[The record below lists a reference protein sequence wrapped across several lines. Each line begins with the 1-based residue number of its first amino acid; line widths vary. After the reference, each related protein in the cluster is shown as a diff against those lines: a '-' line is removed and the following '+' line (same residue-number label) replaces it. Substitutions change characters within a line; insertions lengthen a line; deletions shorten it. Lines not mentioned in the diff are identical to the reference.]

1 MSTIFYAFGILLF
14 VAVVLCVEGIYLWW
28 NNAHGPAA
36 KRIEA
41 RLRAL
46 SAGGHVGAEQL
57 SILKKRMLADS
68 PRLQQWL
75 MRVPRIGAL
84 DRWLEQSGSS
94 WSVAQLFGYC
104 AMVMLCTVALI
115 PLLPVPASLVM
126 FGAVL
131 AAMLPVLQVV
141 HLRAKRLK
149 QLEAQLPDAVDMIS
163 RALRAGHSFSGA
175 LSMVGQEMKAP
186 IGPEFRTTF
195 EEINYGVALD
205 EAMTNL
211 AMRVPVADLRYFV
224 IAVLI
229 QRESGGNL
237 AEILDTIGTMVR
249 ERLKLFDK
257 IRVLSAEGK
266 LSAWVLGLLPFAT
279 AGMILVINPG
289 FMNVLWEDP
298 LGLRMIGGA
307 LVSMTF
313 GVLWMRKIIRIRV

>member
-1 MSTIFYAFGILLF
+1 MSIIFYAFGILLF
-14 VAVVLCVEGIYLWW
+14 VAVVLCVEGIFIWW
-28 NNAHGPAA
+28 NSTHGAAA

-46 SAGGHVGAEQL
+46 SAGGQVSADQL
-57 SILKKRMLADS
+57 SIVKKRLLADS
-68 PRLQQWL
+68 PRMQQWL
-75 MRVPRIGAL
+75 MALPRVSSL
-84 DRWLEQSGSS
+84 DRWLQQSGSS
-94 WSVAQLFGYC
+94 WSVAQLLGYC
-104 AMVMLCTVALI
+104 ATVALCTVALI
-115 PLLPVPASLVM
+115 PIVPVPMPMMLAAAAMTTLLPVLHVM
-126 FGAVL
+126 R
-131 AAMLPVLQVV
+131 
-141 HLRAKRLK
+141 LRGKRI
-149 QLEAQLPDAVDMIS
+149 QRMETQLPDAVDMIA

-175 LSMVGQEMKAP
+175 LGMVGQEMKEP

-211 AMRVPVADLRYFV
+211 AIRVPVGDLRYFV

-257 IRVLSAEGK
+257 IRVLSAEGRM
-266 LSAWVLGLLPFAT
+266 SAWVLGLLPFAT
-279 AGMILVINPG
+279 AGMILVVNPG
-289 FMNVLWEDP
+289 FMKVLWEDP
-298 LGLRMIGGA
+298 VGLQ
-307 LVSMTF
+307 LVGSSLISMTF

>member
-1 MSTIFYAFGILLF
+1 M
-14 VAVVLCVEGIYLWW
+14 VEQH
-28 NNAHGPAA
+28 HGAAA

-46 SAGGHVGAEQL
+46 SAGGQVSAEQL
-57 SILKKRMLADS
+57 SILKKRLLAGS
-68 PRLQQWL
+68 PRMQRWL
-75 MRVPRIGAL
+75 MSVPRIGAL

-94 WSVAQLFGYC
+94 WTVAQLLGYC
-104 AMVMLCTVALI
+104 AMVALCTLALI
-115 PLLPVPASLVM
+115 PVLPLPATIVLSGAALLA
-126 FGAVL
+126 F
-131 AAMLPVLQVV
+131 LPVLHVIR
-141 HLRAKRLK
+141 LRGKRLRK
-149 QLEAQLPDAVDMIS
+149 MEAQLPDAVDMIS

-175 LSMVGQEMKAP
+175 LGMVGQEMKAP

-211 AMRVPVADLRYFV
+211 AIRVPVGDLRYFV

-257 IRVLSAEGK
+257 IRVLSAEGR
-266 LSAWVLGLLPFAT
+266 LSAWVLGLLPFCT
-279 AGMILVINPG
+279 AGLILVVNPG
-289 FMNVLWEDP
+289 FMKVLWEDP
-298 LGLRMIGGA
+298 MGLNMVGAA
-307 LVSMTF
+307 LVSMVF

>member
-28 NNAHGPAA
+28 NNYHGPAA
-36 KRIEA
+36 RRIDA
-41 RLRAL
+41 RLRAI
-46 SAGGHVGAEQL
+46 SAGGQVNAERL
-57 SILKKRMLADS
+57 SILKKRLLSDS
-68 PRLQQWL
+68 PRLQRWL
-75 MRVPRIGAL
+75 MSMPRISGL
-84 DRWLEQSGSS
+84 DRWLEQSGST
-94 WSVAQLFGYC
+94 WSVGQLMGYC
-104 AMVMLCTVALI
+104 ATVVLCTVALI
-115 PLLPVPASLVM
+115 PLLPLPLPLMLAIA
-126 FGAVL
+126 AV
-131 AAMLPVLQVV
+131 AGILPVLHVMS
-141 HLRAKRLK
+141 LRARRIK

-175 LSMVGQEMKAP
+175 LGMVGQEMKAP

-211 AMRVPVADLRYFV
+211 AIRVPVGDLRYFV

-257 IRVLSAEGK
+257 IRVLSAEGRM
-266 LSAWVLGLLPFAT
+266 SAWVLGLLPFGT
-279 AGMILVINPG
+279 AGMIMVVNPD
-289 FMNVLWEDP
+289 FMKVLWQDP
-298 LGLRMIGGA
+298 LGLRMVGGA
-307 LVSMTF
+307 LVSMIL

>member
-14 VAVVLCVEGIYLWW
+14 VAVVLSVEAIYLWW

-46 SAGGHVGAEQL
+46 SAGGHVSAERL
-57 SILKKRMLADS
+57 SILKKRLLSDS
-68 PRLQQWL
+68 PRMQRWL
-75 MRVPRIGAL
+75 MSVPRIGAL
-84 DRWLEQSGSS
+84 DRWLEQSGST

-104 AMVMLCTVALI
+104 GLVVLCAVALI
-115 PLLPVPASLVM
+115 PLVPVPLPIILGCVAFVWLLPFLHVM
-126 FGAVL
+126 R
-131 AAMLPVLQVV
+131 
-141 HLRAKRLK
+141 LRTKRLK
-149 QLEAQLPDAVDMIS
+149 QMEVQLPDAVDMIS
-163 RALRAGHSFSGA
+163 RALRAGHSFAGA
-175 LSMVGQEMKAP
+175 LGMVGQEIKAP
-186 IGPEFRTTF
+186 LGPEFRTTF

-211 AMRVPVADLRYFV
+211 AMRVPVGDLRYFV

-237 AEILDTIGTMVR
+237 AEILDTIATMVR

-257 IRVLSAEGK
+257 IRVLSAEGR
-266 LSAWVLGLLPFAT
+266 LSAWILGLLPFGT
-279 AGMILVINPG
+279 AGLIMVVNPG
-289 FMNVLWEDP
+289 FMRVLWEDP
-298 LGLRMIGGA
+298 IGWRMVGA
-307 LVSMTF
+307 AMTSMIF

>member
-46 SAGGHVGAEQL
+46 SAGGHVSAEQL
-57 SILKKRMLADS
+57 SILKRRLLAGS
-68 PRLQQWL
+68 PRMQKWL
-75 MRVPRIGAL
+75 MSVPRVGAL
-84 DRWLEQSGSS
+84 DRWLEQSGST
-94 WSVAQLFGYC
+94 WSVAQLLGYC
-104 AMVMLCTVALI
+104 AMVALCTVALI
-115 PLLPVPASLVM
+115 PLLPIPVPLVLVS
-126 FGAVL
+126 AAL
-131 AAMLPVLQVV
+131 AAVLPVLHVMR
-141 HLRAKRLK
+141 LRGKRLK
-149 QLEAQLPDAVDMIS
+149 QMEAQLPDAVDMIS

-175 LSMVGQEMKAP
+175 LGMVGQEMKAP
-186 IGPEFRTTF
+186 IGSEFRTTF

-211 AMRVPVADLRYFV
+211 AIRVPIGDLRYFV

-266 LSAWVLGLLPFAT
+266 MSAWVLGLLPFCT
-279 AGMILVINPG
+279 AVLIQVVNPG
-289 FMNVLWEDP
+289 FMTVLWEDP
-298 LGLRMIGGA
+298 IGLRMIGGA
-307 LVSMTF
+307 LVSMAF

>member
-1 MSTIFYAFGILLF
+1 MSPIFYAFGILLF
-14 VAVVLCVEGIYLWW
+14 VAVVLCVEGIYTWW
-28 NNAHGPAA
+28 NSYHGPAA

-41 RLRAL
+41 RLRSL
-46 SAGGHVGAEQL
+46 SAGGQVSQEQL
-57 SILKKRMLADS
+57 SILKKRLLSDS
-68 PRLQQWL
+68 PRLQRWL
-75 MRVPRIGAL
+75 MSLPRIGGL

-94 WSVAQLFGYC
+94 WTVAQLLSYC
-104 AMVMLCTVALI
+104 GLVVLCILALA
-115 PLLPVPASLVM
+115 PLLPVPMPLVL
-126 FGAVL
+126 L
-131 AAMLPVLQVV
+131 AALLTGMLPILHVMS
-141 HLRAKRLK
+141 LRRKRLK

-175 LSMVGQEMKAP
+175 LGMVGQEIKAP

-211 AMRVPVADLRYFV
+211 AMRVPVNDLRYFV

-237 AEILDTIGTMVR
+237 AEILDTIGNMVR

-266 LSAWVLGLLPFAT
+266 MSAWVLGLLPFGT
-279 AGMILVINPG
+279 AGMILVVNPD
-289 FMNVLWEDP
+289 FMKVLWKDP
-298 LGLRMIGGA
+298 IGLKMIAVA
-307 LVSMTF
+307 LSMMVL

>member
-28 NNAHGPAA
+28 NNYHGPAA
-36 KRIEA
+36 RRIDA
-41 RLRAL
+41 RLRAI
-46 SAGGHVGAEQL
+46 SAGGQVNAERL
-57 SILKKRMLADS
+57 SILKKRLLSDS
-68 PRLQQWL
+68 PRLQRWL
-75 MRVPRIGAL
+75 MSMPRISGL
-84 DRWLEQSGSS
+84 DRWLEQSGST
-94 WSVAQLFGYC
+94 WSVGQLMGYC
-104 AMVMLCTVALI
+104 ATVVLCTVALI
-115 PLLPVPASLVM
+115 PLLPLPLPLM
-126 FGAVL
+126 L
-131 AAMLPVLQVV
+131 AIATVAGILPVLHVMS
-141 HLRAKRLK
+141 LRARRIK

-175 LSMVGQEMKAP
+175 LGMVGQEMKAP

-211 AMRVPVADLRYFV
+211 AIRVPVGDLRYFV

-257 IRVLSAEGK
+257 IRVLSAEGRM
-266 LSAWVLGLLPFAT
+266 SAWVLGLLPFGT
-279 AGMILVINPG
+279 AGMILVVNPD
-289 FMNVLWEDP
+289 FMKVLWQDP
-298 LGLRMIGGA
+298 LGLRMVGGA
-307 LVSMTF
+307 LVSMIL

>member
-57 SILKKRMLADS
+57 SILKTRLLAGS
-68 PRLQQWL
+68 PRMQKWL
-75 MRVPRIGAL
+75 MSVPRVGAL

-94 WSVAQLFGYC
+94 WSVAQLLGYC
-104 AMVMLCTVALI
+104 ALVALCTVALI
-115 PLLPVPASLVM
+115 PLLPVPIPLVLV
-126 FGAVL
+126 GAGL
-131 AAMLPVLQVV
+131 AAVLPVLHVMR
-141 HLRAKRLK
+141 LRGKRLK
-149 QLEAQLPDAVDMIS
+149 QMEAQLPDAVDMIS
-163 RALRAGHSFSGA
+163 RALRAGHSFSSA

-211 AMRVPVADLRYFV
+211 AIRVPVGDLRYFV

-237 AEILDTIGTMVR
+237 AEILDTIATMVR

-257 IRVLSAEGK
+257 IRVLSAEGRM
-266 LSAWVLGLLPFAT
+266 SAWVLGLLPFAT
-279 AGMILVINPG
+279 AGLILVVNPG
-289 FMNVLWEDP
+289 FMRVLWEDP
-298 LGLRMIGGA
+298 IGLRMIGGA
-307 LVSMTF
+307 LVSMTL

>member
-1 MSTIFYAFGILLF
+1 MSMIFYAFGILLF
-14 VAVVLCVEGIYLWW
+14 VAVVLCVEGIFIWW
-28 NNAHGPAA
+28 NSTHGAAA

-46 SAGGHVGAEQL
+46 SAGGQVSAEQL
-57 SILKKRMLADS
+57 SILKKRLLAGS
-68 PRLQQWL
+68 PRMQQWL
-75 MRVPRIGAL
+75 MSLPRVGAL

-94 WSVAQLFGYC
+94 WSVAQLLGYC
-104 AMVMLCTVALI
+104 ATVALCTIALI
-115 PLLPVPASLVM
+115 PIVPVPMPLMLVAA
-126 FGAVL
+126 AV
-131 AAMLPVLQVV
+131 AAILPVLHVMR
-141 HLRAKRLK
+141 LRAKRVR
-149 QLEAQLPDAVDMIS
+149 QMEAQLPDAVDMIA

-175 LSMVGQEMKAP
+175 LGMVGQEMKAP

-211 AMRVPVADLRYFV
+211 AIRVPVGDLRYFV

-237 AEILDTIGTMVR
+237 AEILDTIGNMVR

-257 IRVLSAEGK
+257 IRVLSAEGRM
-266 LSAWVLGLLPFAT
+266 SAWVLGLLPFAT
-279 AGMILVINPG
+279 AGVILMINPG
-289 FMNVLWEDP
+289 FMKVLWEDP
-298 LGLRMIGGA
+298 IGLKMVGGA

>member
-1 MSTIFYAFGILLF
+1 MSTIFYAFAILLF
-14 VAVVLCVEGIYLWW
+14 VAVVLCVEGLYLWW

-46 SAGGHVGAEQL
+46 SAGGHVSAERL
-57 SILKKRMLADS
+57 SILKKRMLSDT
-68 PRLQQWL
+68 PLVQRWL
-75 MRVPRIGAL
+75 MSVPRIGSL

-104 AMVMLCTVALI
+104 GLVVLCAVALV
-115 PLLPVPASLVM
+115 PLLPVPVPLILG
-126 FGAVL
+126 GAAL
-131 AAMLPVLQVV
+131 AGVLPVLHVIRQR
-141 HLRAKRLK
+141 HKRLK
-149 QLEAQLPDAVDMIS
+149 QMEAQLPDAVDMIS
-163 RALRAGHSFSGA
+163 RALRAGHAFSGA
-175 LSMVGQEMKAP
+175 LGMVGTEMKAP

-211 AMRVPVADLRYFV
+211 AMRVPINDLRYFV

-237 AEILDTIGTMVR
+237 AEILDTIGNLVR

-257 IRVLSAEGK
+257 IRVLSAEGR
-266 LSAWVLGLLPFAT
+266 LSAWILGLLPFGT
-279 AGMILVINPG
+279 AALILVVNPD
-289 FMNVLWEDP
+289 FMRVLWEDP
-298 LGLRMIGGA
+298 LGLRMVAGA
-307 LVSMTF
+307 LFSMF
-313 GVLWMRKIIRIRV
+313 MGVLWMRKIIRIRV

>member
-1 MSTIFYAFGILLF
+1 MSMIFYAFGILLF

-28 NNAHGPAA
+28 NSTHGPAA
-36 KRIEA
+36 RRIEA

-46 SAGGHVGAEQL
+46 SAGGQVSAEQL
-57 SILKKRMLADS
+57 SILKKRLLSGS
-68 PRLQQWL
+68 PRMQRWL
-75 MRVPRIGAL
+75 MSVPRIGAL

-94 WSVAQLFGYC
+94 WSVGQLLGYC
-104 AMVMLCTVALI
+104 AMVGLCTVALI
-115 PLLPVPASLVM
+115 PLVPVPVPLM
-126 FGAVL
+126 LGGAAL
-131 AAMLPVLQVV
+131 AALLPVLHVV
-141 HLRAKRLK
+141 RLRGKRLK
-149 QLEAQLPDAVDMIS
+149 QMEAQLPDAVDMIS

-175 LSMVGQEMKAP
+175 LGMVGQEMKAP

-211 AMRVPVADLRYFV
+211 AIRVPVGDLRYFV

-249 ERLKLFDK
+249 ERLKLYDK

-266 LSAWVLGLLPFAT
+266 MSAWVLGLLPFCT
-279 AGMILVINPG
+279 AGMVMVVNPG
-289 FMNVLWEDP
+289 FMEVLWKDP
-298 LGLRMIGGA
+298 IGLKMVGGA
-307 LVSMTF
+307 LMSMAF
-313 GVLWMRKIIRIRV
+313 GVLWMRKIIRIHV

>member
-75 MRVPRIGAL
+75 MRMPRIGAL

-94 WSVAQLFGYC
+94 WSVAQLLGYC
-104 AMVMLCTVALI
+104 AMVVLCTVALI

-126 FGAVL
+126 LGAVL
-131 AAMLPVLQVV
+131 TAMLPVLHVV
-141 HLRAKRLK
+141 RLRSKRLK

-266 LSAWVLGLLPFAT
+266 MSAWVLGLLPFCT
-279 AGMILVINPG
+279 AGLILVVNPG

-307 LVSMTF
+307 LVSMSF

>member
-28 NNAHGPAA
+28 SNAHGPAA

-46 SAGGHVGAEQL
+46 SAGGHVSAEQL
-57 SILKKRMLADS
+57 SILKKRLLASS
-68 PRLQQWL
+68 PRMQQWL
-75 MRVPRIGAL
+75 MSVPRVGAL
-84 DRWLEQSGSS
+84 DRWLEQSGST
-94 WSVAQLFGYC
+94 WSVAQLLGYC
-104 AMVMLCTVALI
+104 AMVALCTVALI
-115 PLLPVPASLVM
+115 PLLPVPVPLMLAGAALAGALPLLHVM
-126 FGAVL
+126 R
-131 AAMLPVLQVV
+131 
-141 HLRAKRLK
+141 LRGKRVR
-149 QLEAQLPDAVDMIS
+149 QMEAQLPDAVDMIS

-175 LSMVGQEMKAP
+175 LGMVGQEMKAP
-186 IGPEFRTTF
+186 LGPEFRTTF
-195 EEINYGVALD
+195 EEINYGVALN

-211 AMRVPVADLRYFV
+211 AMRVPVGDLRYFV

-237 AEILDTIGTMVR
+237 AEILDTIGNMVR

-257 IRVLSAEGK
+257 IRVLSAEGRM
-266 LSAWVLGLLPFAT
+266 SAWVLGLLPFGT
-279 AGMILVINPG
+279 AGLILLVNPS
-289 FMNVLWEDP
+289 FMKVLWEDP
-298 LGLRMIGGA
+298 IGLQMIGGA

>member
-57 SILKKRMLADS
+57 SILKKRLLADS

-84 DRWLEQSGSS
+84 DRWLEQSGST

-104 AMVMLCTVALI
+104 ALVVLCTVALI
-115 PLLPVPASLVM
+115 PLLPLPASLVM
-126 FGAVL
+126 LGAVL
-131 AAMLPVLQVV
+131 AAMLPVLHVV

-266 LSAWVLGLLPFAT
+266 LSAWVLGLLPFGT

>member
-1 MSTIFYAFGILLF
+1 MSMIFYAFSILLF
-14 VAVVLCVEGIYLWW
+14 VAVVLCLEGIYLWW
-28 NNAHGPAA
+28 NSYHGPSA

-41 RLRAL
+41 RLRAI
-46 SAGGHVGAEQL
+46 SAGGQISADRL
-57 SILKKRMLADS
+57 SILKKRLLSES
-68 PRLQQWL
+68 PQMQQWL
-75 MRVPRIGAL
+75 MRLPRIGTL
-84 DRWLEQSGSS
+84 DRLLVQSGST
-94 WSVAQLFGYC
+94 WSVAQLLGYC
-104 AMVMLCTVALI
+104 GLVVLCTVALI
-115 PLLPVPASLVM
+115 PLVPIPLPVML
-126 FGAVL
+126 AV
-131 AAMLPVLQVV
+131 AAVIGLLPLLRVLRQ
-141 HLRAKRLK
+141 RAKRLK
-149 QLEAQLPDAVDMIS
+149 QMEAQLPDAVDMIS

-175 LSMVGQEMKAP
+175 LGMVGQEMKAP

-211 AMRVPVADLRYFV
+211 AMRVPVGDLRYFV

-266 LSAWVLGLLPFAT
+266 LSAWVLGLLPFCT
-279 AGMILVINPG
+279 AGLILVVNPG

-307 LVSMTF
+307 VVSMTF